1 MAPDWFVRRPRS
13 GYRLTPLNDLHLSKT
28 AYDPRQLT
36 DEELVQRAHVELFHI
51 TRAYEELMRRYQR
64 TLFNVCA
71 RYLGNERDADD
82 VCQEVMLKVLYGL
95 KNFEGKSKFKTW
107 LYSITYNEC
116 ITQYRKEKRKRRL
129 LDALSL
135 DPLEEASEEQAP
147 KPEEKGG
154 LERWLV
160 HVNPIDREILVLR
173 FVAELEF
180 QEIADIMHMGL
191 SATKMRYKRALDRL
205 REKFAAPATDE

>member
-1 MAPDWFVRRPRS
+1 MNKPH
-13 GYRLTPLNDLHLSKT
+13 PLSQR
-28 AYDPRQLT
+28 YDPRQLS
-36 DEELVQRAHVELFHI
+36 DEELVERAHSELFHV

-71 RYLGNERDADD
+71 RYLGNDRDADD

-116 ITQYRKEKRKRRL
+116 ITQYRKERRKRRL
-129 LDALSL
+129 MDALSL
-135 DPLEEASEEQAP
+135 DPLEEASEEKSP
-147 KPEEKGG
+147 KVEERGG
-154 LERWLV
+154 LDRWLV

-180 QEIADIMHMGL
+180 QEIADIMRMGL

-205 REKFAAPATDE
+205 REKFSDATET

>member
-1 MAPDWFVRRPRS
+1 
-13 GYRLTPLNDLHLSKT
+13 LNKTQALSSR
-28 AYDPRQLT
+28 YDPRELS
-36 DEELVQRAHVELFHI
+36 DEELVARANVELLHI

-71 RYLGNERDADD
+71 RYLGSERDADD

-116 ITQYRKEKRKRRL
+116 ITQYRKERRKRRL

-135 DPLEEASEEQAP
+135 DPLEEAV
-147 KPEEKGG
+147 EEKPVKVEDRAG
-154 LERWLV
+154 LDRWLV

-205 REKFAAPATDE
+205 RDKFADATDD

>member
-1 MAPDWFVRRPRS
+1 M
-13 GYRLTPLNDLHLSKT
+13 KT
-28 AYDPRQLT
+28 SNASSRYDPGLLS
-36 DEELVQRAHVELFHI
+36 DEELAERAHNELFHV

-64 TLFNVCA
+64 TLFNVCT

-82 VCQEVMLKVLYGL
+82 VCQEIMLKVLYGL

-116 ITQYRKEKRKRRL
+116 TTQYRKERRKRRL
-129 LDALSL
+129 LDALDL
-135 DPLEEASEEQAP
+135 EPQEEASEEISP
-147 KPEEKGG
+147 KIEEKGG
-154 LERWLV
+154 LDRWLA

-191 SATKMRYKRALDRL
+191 SATKMRFKRALDRL
-205 REKFAAPATDE
+205 REKFAEEAET

>member
-1 MAPDWFVRRPRS
+1 MSARLVLNKTTTAPSR
-13 GYRLTPLNDLHLSKT
+13 
-28 AYDPRQLT
+28 YDPRSLS
-36 DEELVQRAHVELFHI
+36 DEELAMRAHDELFHI

-116 ITQYRKEKRKRRL
+116 ITQYRKERRKRRL
-129 LDALSL
+129 IDALSL
-135 DPLEEASEEQAP
+135 DPIEEASEEKSP
-147 KPEEKGG
+147 KIEDKGG
-154 LERWLV
+154 LDRWLV

-205 REKFAAPATDE
+205 RDKFSDGSET

>member
-1 MAPDWFVRRPRS
+1 MNKPH
-13 GYRLTPLNDLHLSKT
+13 PLSQR
-28 AYDPRQLT
+28 YDPRQLS
-36 DEELVQRAHVELFHI
+36 DEELVERAHSELFHV

-71 RYLGNERDADD
+71 RYLGNDRDADD

-116 ITQYRKEKRKRRL
+116 ITQYRKERRKRRL
-129 LDALSL
+129 MDALSL
-135 DPLEEASEEQAP
+135 DPLEEASEEKSP
-147 KPEEKGG
+147 KVEERGG
-154 LERWLV
+154 LDRWLV

-180 QEIADIMHMGL
+180 QEIADIMYMGL

-205 REKFAAPATDE
+205 REKFSDATET

>member
-1 MAPDWFVRRPRS
+1 MNRVQQSAQR
-13 GYRLTPLNDLHLSKT
+13 
-28 AYDPRQLT
+28 YDPRELS
-36 DEELVQRAHVELFHI
+36 DEELVARAHQELFHV

-116 ITQYRKEKRKRRL
+116 ITQYRKERRKRRL

-135 DPLEEASEEQAP
+135 EPQEEASEEKTP
-147 KPEEKGG
+147 KVEDKGG
-154 LERWLV
+154 LDRWLEN
-160 HVNPIDREILVLR
+160 VNPIDREILILR

-191 SATKMRYKRALDRL
+191 SATKMRYKRALDRM
-205 REKFAAPATDE
+205 REKYAGSAETL

>member
-1 MAPDWFVRRPRS
+1 M
-13 GYRLTPLNDLHLSKT
+13 N
-28 AYDPRQLT
+28 YDPRALT
-36 DEELVQRAHVELFHI
+36 DEELAQHAREELFHI

-71 RYLGNERDADD
+71 RYLGNDRDADD
-82 VCQEVMLKVLYGL
+82 VCQEIMLKVLYGL
-95 KNFEGKSKFKTW
+95 KSFEGKSRFKTW

-116 ITQYRKEKRKRRL
+116 VTQYRKDRRKRRL

-135 DPLEEASEEQAP
+135 EPEEEASEEQAP
-147 KPEEKGG
+147 KLEERGG
-154 LERWLV
+154 LDRWLA
-160 HVNPIDREILVLR
+160 HVGLIDREIMVLR

-180 QEIADIMHMGL
+180 QEIADIMQLGL

-205 REKFAAPATDE
+205 REKFATEQ

>member
-1 MAPDWFVRRPRS
+1 MSLR
-13 GYRLTPLNDLHLSKT
+13 
-28 AYDPRQLT
+28 YDPRELS
-36 DEELVQRAHVELFHI
+36 DEELVARAHGELFHV

-71 RYLGNERDADD
+71 RYLGSERDADD

-116 ITQYRKEKRKRRL
+116 ITQYRKERRKRRL
-129 LDALSL
+129 MDALSL
-135 DPLEEASEEQAP
+135 DPLEEASEEKMP
-147 KPEEKGG
+147 KVEDRGG
-154 LERWLV
+154 LDRWLV

-205 REKFAAPATDE
+205 REKFSGSLET

>member
-1 MAPDWFVRRPRS
+1 
-13 GYRLTPLNDLHLSKT
+13 
-28 AYDPRQLT
+28 
-36 DEELVQRAHVELFHI
+36 
-51 TRAYEELMRRYQR
+51 
-64 TLFNVCA
+64 
-71 RYLGNERDADD
+71 
-82 VCQEVMLKVLYGL
+82 MLKVLYGL

-116 ITQYRKEKRKRRL
+116 ITQYRKERRKRRL
-129 LDALSL
+129 MDALSL
-135 DPLEEASEEQAP
+135 DPLEEASEEKAP

-154 LERWLV
+154 LDRWLV

-191 SATKMRYKRALDRL
+191 SATKMRYKRALDKL
-205 REKFAAPATDE
+205 REKFAGELKLSSWQISLTCRQVLIDLPPSCPRFVGLLHNHQMGI

>member
-1 MAPDWFVRRPRS
+1 MTKTHTTATRYNPRE
-13 GYRLTPLNDLHLSKT
+13 
-28 AYDPRQLT
+28 LT
-36 DEELVQRAHVELFHI
+36 DEELVERARVELFHI

-71 RYLGNERDADD
+71 RYLGNDRDADD

-95 KNFEGKSKFKTW
+95 KTFEGKSKFKTW

-116 ITQYRKEKRKRRL
+116 ITQYRKERRKRRL

-135 DPLEEASEEQAP
+135 DPIEEASEEKAP
-147 KPEEKGG
+147 KLEEKGG
-154 LERWLV
+154 LGRWLV

-191 SATKMRYKRALDRL
+191 SATKMRYKRALDKL
-205 REKFAAPATDE
+205 RQNFSDSPET

>member
-1 MAPDWFVRRPRS
+1 
-13 GYRLTPLNDLHLSKT
+13 LTKT
-28 AYDPRQLT
+28 HSPTTSYDPRQLS
-36 DEELVQRAHVELFHI
+36 DEELAQRAHDELFHI

-64 TLFNVCA
+64 TLFNVCS

-116 ITQYRKEKRKRRL
+116 ITQYRKERRKRRL

-135 DPLEEASEEQAP
+135 DPLEEASEETSP
-147 KPEEKGG
+147 KVEEKTG
-154 LERWLV
+154 LEHWLV
-160 HVNPIDREILVLR
+160 HVNQIDREILVLR

-191 SATKMRYKRALDRL
+191 SATKMRYKRALDKL
-205 REKFAAPATDE
+205 REKFSGTIET

>member
-1 MAPDWFVRRPRS
+1 
-13 GYRLTPLNDLHLSKT
+13 LNKPHSQYQR
-28 AYDPRQLT
+28 YDARELT
-36 DEELVQRAHVELFHI
+36 DEELVQHARVELFHV

-71 RYLGNERDADD
+71 RYLGNDRDADD

-116 ITQYRKEKRKRRL
+116 ITQYRKERRKRRL

-135 DPLEEASEEQAP
+135 DPQEEAVEEKAP
-147 KPEEKGG
+147 KGEERGG
-154 LERWLV
+154 LDRWLV

-205 REKFAAPATDE
+205 RDKFADPQDG

>member
-1 MAPDWFVRRPRS
+1 M
-13 GYRLTPLNDLHLSKT
+13 LTSQNKT
-28 AYDPRQLT
+28 ARYNPLELT
-36 DEELVQRAHVELFHI
+36 DEELVERANRELFH
-51 TRAYEELMRRYQR
+51 TTVAYEELMRRYQR

-82 VCQEVMLKVLYGL
+82 VCQEVMLKVLHGL
-95 KNFEGKSKFKTW
+95 RQFEGKAKFKTW

-135 DPLEEASEEQAP
+135 DPQEEES
-147 KPEEKGG
+147 PE
-154 LERWLV
+154 LDAVQVTDRISLDRWLV
-160 HVNPIDREILVLR
+160 HVNQVDREILVLR

-180 QEIADIMHMGL
+180 QDIADIMRMGL
-191 SATKMRYKRALDRL
+191 SATKMRYKRALEKL
-205 REKFAAPATDE
+205 RSHLDNPF

>member
-1 MAPDWFVRRPRS
+1 MNKTQA
-13 GYRLTPLNDLHLSKT
+13 LSSR
-28 AYDPRQLT
+28 YDPRELS
-36 DEELVQRAHVELFHI
+36 DEELVARANVELLHI

-71 RYLGNERDADD
+71 RYLGSERDADD

-116 ITQYRKEKRKRRL
+116 ITQYRKERRKRRL

-135 DPLEEASEEQAP
+135 DPLEEAI
-147 KPEEKGG
+147 EEKPVKAEDRVG
-154 LERWLV
+154 LDRWLV

-205 REKFAAPATDE
+205 REKFADATDE

>member
-1 MAPDWFVRRPRS
+1 MNKTQSAPQR
-13 GYRLTPLNDLHLSKT
+13 
-28 AYDPRQLT
+28 YDPRELT
-36 DEELVQRAHVELFHI
+36 DEELVQRAHAELFHV

-71 RYLGNERDADD
+71 RYLGNDRDADD

-116 ITQYRKEKRKRRL
+116 ITQYRKERRKRRL

-135 DPLEEASEEQAP
+135 DLLEEASDEKTPKLEER
-147 KPEEKGG
+147 GG
-154 LERWLV
+154 LDRWLI

-180 QEIADIMHMGL
+180 QEIADIMHLGL

-205 REKFAAPATDE
+205 REKFSSISET

>member
-1 MAPDWFVRRPRS
+1 
-13 GYRLTPLNDLHLSKT
+13 LTSQSPTTRYNPLD
-28 AYDPRQLT
+28 LT
-36 DEELVQRAHVELFHI
+36 DEELVERANRELFH
-51 TRAYEELMRRYQR
+51 TTVAYEELMLRYQR

-82 VCQEVMLKVLYGL
+82 VCQEVMLKVLHGL
-95 KNFEGKSKFKTW
+95 RQFEGKAKFKTW

-135 DPLEEASEEQAP
+135 DPQEEETPELDATQVTDRAS
-147 KPEEKGG
+147 
-154 LERWLV
+154 LDRWLV
-160 HVNPIDREILVLR
+160 HVNQVDREILVLR

-180 QEIADIMHMGL
+180 QEIADIMRMGL
-191 SATKMRYKRALDRL
+191 SATKMRYKRALEKL
-205 REKFAAPATDE
+205 RSHLDNPF

>member
-1 MAPDWFVRRPRS
+1 MNKTQS
-13 GYRLTPLNDLHLSKT
+13 LSLR
-28 AYDPRQLT
+28 YDPRELS
-36 DEELVQRAHVELFHI
+36 DEELVEHAYVELFHV

-71 RYLGNERDADD
+71 RYLGNDRDADD

-95 KNFEGKSKFKTW
+95 KKFEGKSKFKTW

-116 ITQYRKEKRKRRL
+116 ITQYRKERRKRRL
-129 LDALSL
+129 VDALSL
-135 DPLEEASEEQAP
+135 DPLSEAT
-147 KPEEKGG
+147 EEKPLLVKDSEG
-154 LERWLV
+154 LDRWLV
-160 HVNPIDREILVLR
+160 HANPIDREILVLR

-191 SATKMRYKRALDRL
+191 SATKMRYKRAIDRL
-205 REKFAAPATDE
+205 REKFSGWNET

>member
-1 MAPDWFVRRPRS
+1 MNKTQA
-13 GYRLTPLNDLHLSKT
+13 LSSR
-28 AYDPRQLT
+28 YDPRELS
-36 DEELVQRAHVELFHI
+36 DEELVARANVELLHI

-71 RYLGNERDADD
+71 RYLGSERDADD

-116 ITQYRKEKRKRRL
+116 ITQYRKERRKRRL

-135 DPLEEASEEQAP
+135 DPLEEAI
-147 KPEEKGG
+147 EEKPVKAEDRAG
-154 LERWLV
+154 LDRWLV

-205 REKFAAPATDE
+205 REKFADAIDE